1 MSKDS
6 EVGRRLHAAR
16 LAAGFITA
24 VSAAGRIGKSRT
36 YYGRL
41 ENGHV
46 NVPKDLVLS
55 AAHVF
60 GVSESYLDNGKAETP
75 KESLASRIEGIL
87 AQYSNED
94 VNEDAVLRLRVM
106 RAELGISTARAG
118 AKAAGAKPAT
128 YMAHENG
135 SRALPV
141 DRMIGYALALGVRP
155 EFAVLG
161 SGRAQAEGVDV
172 VNFWTRRDD
181 EPLPNRHQLD
191 WPWLNNGHS
200 PARSVL
206 PLVEAQKGRF
216 QLLDGGGITVP
227 MSLLPLR
234 NEEQHYGFVVRGEK
248 ATKVYVINPRPTGQE
263 ILVATANGDLG
274 HGRPGNFPPR
284 DIFAG
289 QRNNDGSEA
298 VGLGQV
304 VATISVDW

>member
-24 VSAAGRIGKSRT
+24 VNAATRIGKSRT

-46 NVPKDLVLS
+46 SVPRDIVLA

-60 GVSESYLDNGKAETP
+60 GVSENYLDHGKAETA
-75 KESLASRIEGIL
+75 KEHLASRIEGIF
-87 AQYSNED
+87 AQYSHED
-94 VNEDAVLRLRVM
+94 VDEDAVIRLRAM
-106 RAELGISTARAG
+106 RTELGISTARAG
-118 AKAAGAKPAT
+118 AKAAGARPAT

-161 SGRAQAEGVDV
+161 YGKARAEGADV
-172 VNFWTRRDD
+172 VNFWATRDD
-181 EPLPNRHQLD
+181 EPVPSRHQLD

-227 MSLLPLR
+227 MSLLPLGSQ
-234 NEEQHYGFVVRGEK
+234 EQHYGFVVRGEK
-248 ATKVYVINPRPTGQE
+248 ATKVYVINPRPTGQD
-263 ILVATANGDLG
+263 ILVATANGELG
-274 HGRPGNFPPR
+274 HGRPGKFPPR
-284 DIFAG
+284 DMFAR
-289 QRNNDGSEA
+289 QRKTDGSEA
-298 VGLGQV
+298 VGLGEV
-304 VATISVDW
+304 VATISVEW